1 MDQEVQTLQTLCLP
15 LTWSVQADDL
25 SVNNI
30 FCEDR
35 TRSATLK
42 NANMPPQGPSFG
54 FRPSFCHER
63 ATCHE
68 AWLPPIPAEKRLS
81 VRHAPCIRFGIQFYP
96 GSLDLHRCTCS
107 NLELLSLHFQVSLSP
122 KRARKACPAN
132 IELALPSG
140 ETVPNRRRRKHSE
153 KGHQS
158 QPHTNTRKQQ
168 TKPSDQQQQLEQ
180 NNQQRKQVL
189 YNFRCSIKLE
199 QGKV

>member
-1 MDQEVQTLQTLCLP
+1 M
-15 LTWSVQADDL
+15 
-25 SVNNI
+25 
-30 FCEDR
+30 R
-35 TRSATLK
+35 H
-42 NANMPPQGPSFG
+42 G
-54 FRPSFCHER
+54 F
-63 ATCHE
+63 
-68 AWLPPIPAEKRLS
+68 PPIPAEKRLS

-107 NLELLSLHFQVSLSP
+107 NLELLLSICEWVNIVNILLSSRTILSLHFQVSLSP
-122 KRARKACPAN
+122 KRAKKACPAN